1 MQQNPIAECNEI
13 EKASSEELHA
23 KLAIPE
29 LCAEGDPS
37 TKYEKESNSG
47 TKKKGR
53 GRPPK
58 HGLSGTR
65 TYRSFHEAKQRCKN
79 IKCPDYPQYGGRGI
93 EFRLQSVKELVADIG
108 LRPADKTLDRKDFN
122 GHYEAGNVRWA
133 DAKEQANNRRPPSR
147 YSNNWHRGQEIRK
160 DYLEA
165 ARHWLLS
172 IKAMNNH
179 TDLSPEEVAYLEE
192 RHVETS
198 LPRATFWDVDTG
210 PHYVALPSLNWPGK
224 TILRVN
230 PWLRIRDERGLLSG
244 TEDIPLRANCS
255 EEELGIIND
264 FVNNIRSYRT
274 GLIYSSCYH
283 FTDNRIEGRL
293 LATAGRLAG
302 SGLKARVV
310 LAAELAELLSV
321 NDSDRLGE
329 GGYLILPDLN
339 VWSSAFGADYR
350 LNNRLR
356 DVLEEREF
364 RRLPT
369 IVYFEGASE
378 HQLGSVFGRYMQANM
393 ANIIPPGHHVPWAKA

>member
-23 KLAIPE
+23 KLATPE

-65 TYRSFHEAKQRCKN
+65 TYRSFHEAKQRCRN
-79 IKCPDYPQYGGRGI
+79 TKCPDYPQYGGRGI
-93 EFRLQSVKELVADIG
+93 QFRFQSVKELVAEIG
-108 LRPADKTLDRKDFN
+108 LRPKDKTLDRKDFN

-133 DAKEQANNRRPPSR
+133 DAKQQANNRRPASY
-147 YSNNWHRGQEIRK
+147 YSNNWHREQETRK
-160 DYLEA
+160 DYLEV

-179 TDLSPEEVAYLEE
+179 EDLSPDEVAYLEE
-192 RHVETS
+192 RYAATS
-198 LPRATFWDVDTG
+198 LPRAMFWDVDAG
-210 PHYVALPSLNWPGK
+210 RHYVALPSLNQPGGE
-224 TILRVN
+224 TILRVT
-230 PWLRIRDERGLLSG
+230 PLRLRDQRGLLSG
-244 TEDIPLRANCS
+244 SEGIPLSANCS
-255 EEELGIIND
+255 DEEVRIINE
-264 FVNNIRSYRT
+264 FVKNIRSHQT
-274 GLIYSSCYH
+274 GLIYSCCYH
-283 FTDNRIEGRL
+283 FTNNRIEGRL

-321 NDSDRLGE
+321 NDSDRLRE
-329 GGYLILPDLN
+329 GGYLFLPDLN
-339 VWSSAFGADYR
+339 VWPSAFGADHVLNYR
-350 LNNRLR
+350 LRE
-356 DVLEEREF
+356 VLEEREL

-393 ANIIPPGHHVPWAKA
+393 AKIIPPAHHV